1 MLINCSNHPYEIW
14 SDLQKEAASIYGEVI
29 EMPFP
34 QIDPVLESEEIR
46 RLVAE
51 YARKIEQ
58 QKPDAVFVAGE
69 FTFTFMLV
77 DKLLSDG
84 VKVIASC
91 SRRVTEEIKK
101 EDGTS
106 RYSDSRDSGNMNTM
120 KRGSKSG
127 KRPDGQRGPLYS

>member
-14 SDLQKEAASIYGEVI
+14 SDFQKKAASGYGEVM

-34 QIDPVLESEEIR
+34 QIDPVLNSEEIR

-101 EDGTS
+101 EDGT
-106 RYSDSRDSGNMNTM
+106 NE
-120 KRGSKSG
+120 KKSVF
-127 KRPDGQRGPLYS
+127 RFERFREYEYFDGR

>member
-14 SDLQKEAASIYGEVI
+14 SELQKEAAAGYGKVMEI
-29 EMPFP
+29 PFP
-34 QIDPVLESEEIR
+34 QIDPVWDSGTIR
-46 RLVAE
+46 RLASE
-51 YARKIEQ
+51 YAGRIER

-69 FTFTFMLV
+69 FIFTFMLV

-101 EDGTS
+101 EDGT
-106 RYSDSRDSGNMNTM
+106 NE
-120 KRGSKSG
+120 KKSVFRFEG
-127 KRPDGQRGPLYS
+127 FREYEYFEERRQKWKKI

>member
-14 SDLQKEAASIYGEVI
+14 SDMQREAASRYGEVI

-34 QIDPVLESEEIR
+34 SIDPFVENGEIR
-46 RLVAE
+46 RLAAE
-51 YARKIEQ
+51 YAQRIEH
-58 QKPDAVFVAGE
+58 KHPDAVFVAGE

-91 SRRVTEEIKK
+91 SKRVTEEIKK
-101 EDGTS
+101 EDGFTE
-106 RYSDSRDSGNMNTM
+106 
-120 KRGSKSG
+120 KKSVF
-127 KRPDGQRGPLYS
+127 RFERFREYEYFEERH

>member
-14 SDLQKEAASIYGEVI
+14 SDLQKEAASMYGEVM

-34 QIDPVLESEEIR
+34 QIDPVLSSEEIR

-51 YARKIEQ
+51 YARDIGQ

-91 SRRVTEEIKK
+91 SRRVTEETKK
-101 EDGTS
+101 EDGTNEKKSVFRFERFREYEYFES
-106 RYSDSRDSGNMNTM
+106 R
-120 KRGSKSG
+120 
-127 KRPDGQRGPLYS
+127 

>member
-1 MLINCSNHPYEIW
+1 M
-14 SDLQKEAASIYGEVI
+14 

-34 QIDPVLESEEIR
+34 QIDPVLNSEEIR

-101 EDGTS
+101 EDGT
-106 RYSDSRDSGNMNTM
+106 NE
-120 KRGSKSG
+120 KKSVF
-127 KRPDGQRGPLYS
+127 RFERFREYEYFDGR

>member
-14 SDLQKEAASIYGEVI
+14 SDLQKEAASIYGEVT

-34 QIDPVLESEEIR
+34 QIDPVLDSDEIR

-101 EDGTS
+101 EDGT
-106 RYSDSRDSGNMNTM
+106 NE
-120 KRGSKSG
+120 KKSVF
-127 KRPDGQRGPLYS
+127 RFERFREYEYFDGR

>member
-14 SDLQKEAASIYGEVI
+14 SELQKEAAAGYGKVMEI
-29 EMPFP
+29 PFP
-34 QIDPVLESEEIR
+34 QIDPAWDSGTIR
-46 RLVAE
+46 RLASE
-51 YARKIEQ
+51 YAGRIER

-69 FTFTFMLV
+69 FIFTFMLV

-101 EDGTS
+101 EDGT
-106 RYSDSRDSGNMNTM
+106 NE
-120 KRGSKSG
+120 KKSVFRFEG
-127 KRPDGQRGPLYS
+127 FREYEYFEERRQKWKKT